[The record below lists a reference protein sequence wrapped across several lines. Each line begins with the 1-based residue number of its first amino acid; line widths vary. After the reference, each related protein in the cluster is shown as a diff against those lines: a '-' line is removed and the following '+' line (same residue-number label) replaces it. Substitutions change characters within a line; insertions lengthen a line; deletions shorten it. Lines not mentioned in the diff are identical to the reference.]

1 MTLLL
6 DQIILGTTIHL
17 ESAPPLAD
25 LLLALTRLEV
35 QRINFCIPAAI
46 LTNLLLGSQSA
57 DEAALEDAAPI
68 DAYGAP
74 QESYGAPASEPV
86 NSYGAPAPS
95 YEEPA
100 PAYEAPS
107 YEAPAPA
114 YEAPQDT
121 YGSPAAEVLP
131 SYNAPSY
138 ALSY

>member
-1 MTLLL
+1 MGR
-6 DQIILGTTIHL
+6 I
-17 ESAPPLAD
+17 
-25 LLLALTRLEV
+25 LLAVNRGTHTQWSSVLV
-35 QRINFCIPAAI
+35 VPGDIQINNYKNEGYNPVRS
-46 LTNLLLGSQSA
+46 LSGSQSA